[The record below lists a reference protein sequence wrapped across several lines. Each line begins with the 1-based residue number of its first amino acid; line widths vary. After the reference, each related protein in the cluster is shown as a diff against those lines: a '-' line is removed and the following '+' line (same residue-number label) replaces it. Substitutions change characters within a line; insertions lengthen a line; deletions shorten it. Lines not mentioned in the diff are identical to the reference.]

1 MNIDERLSEESTMPL
16 PIGLSF
22 FTQSFILLSILRKV
36 ILNLVA
42 AELL

>member
-1 MNIDERLSEESTMPL
+1 MNIDERLCEESIMSL
-16 PIGLSF
+16 PIGLSCF
-22 FTQSFILLSILRKV
+22 IQSFVQVSILRKV